1 MSDAKKLKM
10 ISPIATILLVLLVSG
25 TLLIMSGAGSTFAA
39 FVDGESHGL
48 TVTVEEGF
56 TEGGDNDVGN
66 LNPGDTK
73 YSYLTVSNE
82 GTSRL
87 RYYFD
92 VVEIKSKAGSY
103 RGEDGK
109 HLKDILLMRVERGG
123 QKLFEGN
130 LTVGEVIALA
140 EKDMGILG
148 VGEEERIDISVDFP
162 KEAGN
167 DYQGSE
173 VTVRFKF
180 RAVPIEGDEG
190 GGDYES
196 TIIEYPPEPPEVT
209 PPEEEPP
216 EEEII
221 IEPEPPAVPP
231 VEPGEPRVEIEEELP
246 PELPKTGEYSRP
258 AIYAIGVL
266 IIAAGL
272 LLRKKSAGR
281 VKE

>member
-25 TLLIMSGAGSTFAA
+25 TLLFISGGGSTLAA
-39 FVDGESHGL
+39 FVDGESYGL

-103 RGEDGK
+103 RGEDGE
-109 HLKDILLMRVERGG
+109 HLKNILLMRIERAG
-123 QKLFEGN
+123 QKLFEDD

-209 PPEEEPP
+209 PPEEE
-216 EEEII
+216 II

-231 VEPGEPRVEIEEELP
+231 VEPGEPGEEIEEELP

>member
-56 TEGGDNDVGN
+56 TEGGDNDVSN
-66 LNPGDTK
+66 LTPGDTK

-92 VVEIKSKAGSY
+92 VIEVGSKAGSY
-103 RGEDGK
+103 RGEEGE
-109 HLKDILLMRVERGG
+109 HLKNILLMRIERGG

-130 LTVGEVIALA
+130 PTVGEVIAFP
-140 EKDMGILG
+140 EKDMGVLG
-148 VGEEERIDISVDFP
+148 VGEEERIDIWVDFP

-167 DYQGSE
+167 EYQGSE

-190 GGDYES
+190 GGDYEAI
-196 TIIEYPPEPPEVT
+196 IIEYPPEPPGVT

-216 EEEII
+216 KVVPPEEEITE
-221 IEPEPPAVPP
+221 EPEVPAVPP
-231 VEPGEPRVEIEEELP
+231 GEEIEEELP